1 MWGFVFAFFHRAQMT
16 HSSYCLYQELFP
28 FQIKAYGSLQYVHRF
43 NTGCMFGFFPFSFFA
58 IMNKA
63 YLIMY
68 KSFYGYV
75 FLFLLGKFLE
85 VKLLGTVKCLI
96 RVRVTLCA
104 TAKLISK
111 EALYHLYPIRISVV
125 PYAHQQ
131 YFQVFLILAILMV
144 SYCTSH
150 LHFLNK

>member
-1 MWGFVFAFFHRAQMT
+1 MDLCNMCIHSTLGVCLASFLFF
-16 HSSYCLYQELFP
+16 
-28 FQIKAYGSLQYVHRF
+28 
-43 NTGCMFGFFPFSFFA
+43 FFFFA

-68 KSFYGYV
+68 KSLHGYV

-96 RVRVTLCA
+96 SVHVTLCE

-111 EALYHLYPIRISVV
+111 
-125 PYAHQQ
+125 
-131 YFQVFLILAILMV
+131 
-144 SYCTSH
+144 
-150 LHFLNK
+150 

>member
-1 MWGFVFAFFHRAQMT
+1 MWGFIFAFFHRAQMT

-28 FQIKAYGSLQYVHRF
+28 FQIKAYGPLQYVHPF
-43 NTGCMFGFFPFSFFA
+43 NTGCMFGFFPFFFFFA

-68 KSFYGYV
+68 KSLHGYV

-96 RVRVTLCA
+96 SVHVTLCE

-111 EALYHLYPIRISVV
+111 
-125 PYAHQQ
+125 
-131 YFQVFLILAILMV
+131 
-144 SYCTSH
+144 
-150 LHFLNK
+150 